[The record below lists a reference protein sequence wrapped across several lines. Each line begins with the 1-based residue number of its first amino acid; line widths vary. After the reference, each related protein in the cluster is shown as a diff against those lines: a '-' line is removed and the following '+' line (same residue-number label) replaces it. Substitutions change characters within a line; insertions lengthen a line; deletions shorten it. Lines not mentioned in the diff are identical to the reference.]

1 MIKTILKTTSIALLI
16 ATSTFTSCQS
26 NTAKTEAADQKVQD
40 AKKELDDAKMKADA
54 AQKTANAEEWNAFKA
69 DIEVKIQNNESEIT
83 ALKAKMKSS
92 KKKMDAAY
100 VKSVD
105 DLEMKNKALKEKIN
119 AYSNDTK
126 SDWASFKR
134 EFNHDM
140 DELGSALKD
149 LTVNNKN

>member
-16 ATSTFTSCQS
+16 ATTTFTSCQS
-26 NTAKTEAADQKVQD
+26 NTPKTEAADQKVQD

-54 AQKTANAEEWNAFKA
+54 AQKTANDAEWTAFKA

-105 DLEMKNKALKEKIN
+105 ELEMKNKALKEKMN
-119 AYSNDTK
+119 AYGNDTK
-126 SDWASFKR
+126 ADWESFKR

-149 LTVNNKN
+149 LTVNNKK